1 MELKIKNLSKIIDEV
16 KNDIN
21 WSIISDFL
29 EWFYKKINIHFNKKT
44 PNLIPV
50 IWSIYEVEL
59 WTNIWSELNKKRPC
73 VIISKW
79 NYNKWNTVTVVPLRS
94 IKENTR
100 LWALSFE
107 INIEWTWLEKKSYIF
122 KNWIKNSIE
131 YIENKAIEQS
141 TIKIIEN
148 LSKNESELYNKI
160 NNLIDKASTYYQ
172 QDEEN
177 LTSFFYNNFYED
189 DPESDEDKKI
199 CKYKCIRDIQY
210 FLYLKKGIIQQERDL
225 SKKEYIKNIDD
236 INELIDRIEIECPNS
251 LNRTNRFNKRRE

>member
-1 MELKIKNLSKIIDEV
+1 MELKIKNLSKLIDEV

-79 NYNKWNTVTVVPLRS
+79 NYNRWNTVTIVPLRS

-100 LWALSFE
+100 LWTLSFE
-107 INIEWTWLEKKSYIF
+107 IDIENTGLEKKSYITVVNIKEISKKRIF
-122 KNWIKNSIE
+122 NKIWKISKIDHIKLKKALTTFFDIKN
-131 YIENKAIEQS
+131 
-141 TIKIIEN
+141 
-148 LSKNESELYNKI
+148 L
-160 NNLIDKASTYYQ
+160 
-172 QDEEN
+172 
-177 LTSFFYNNFYED
+177 
-189 DPESDEDKKI
+189 
-199 CKYKCIRDIQY
+199 
-210 FLYLKKGIIQQERDL
+210 
-225 SKKEYIKNIDD
+225 
-236 INELIDRIEIECPNS
+236 
-251 LNRTNRFNKRRE
+251 